1 MIFKARYAA
10 VLLAAVMA
18 AAGCGLKKV
27 QNAVDNTPVLVL
39 GSDEYEPYVY
49 TENGEDYIGIDV
61 DLAKEACKRI
71 GYRAAV
77 KIIKWDEKD
86 KSLESGEVDC
96 LWGSFSMNG
105 RENSYKWAGPY
116 LLSRQVVAVHKNSS
130 LYTLK
135 DLADKYI
142 SVQSSSKPESIF
154 LNPDNERIPAVKN
167 VYCFVELED
176 AFAAFRKGYVD
187 AVAGHEI
194 PMKKL
199 MDDDDGN
206 YRILDEPLIVSKL
219 GAAFKKDDTTGLP
232 ERLKEAFIEMIND
245 GTLET
250 IIAKYG
256 IGKEDIP
263 TEDLYE

>member
-1 MIFKARYAA
+1 MILKIRYAA
-10 VLLAAVMA
+10 LLTA
-18 AAGCGLKKV
+18 AALVSGCCSGSVK
-27 QNAVDNTPVLVL
+27 NAVDNTPVLVL

-49 TENGEDYIGIDV
+49 TDNGEDYTGIDV
-61 DLAKEACKRI
+61 ELAKEACKRI
-71 GYRAAV
+71 GYRAEV

-86 KSLESGEVDC
+86 KYLESGEVDC

-105 RENSYKWAGPY
+105 REDSYKWAGPY

-130 LYTLK
+130 VYAIK

-176 AFAAFRKGYVD
+176 AFAAFRKGYVN

-194 PMKKL
+194 PIKKL
-199 MDDDDGN
+199 MDDDAES
-206 YRILDEPLIVSKL
+206 YRILNEPLIISKL
-219 GAAFKKDDTTGLP
+219 GAAFEKNDTSGVP
-232 ERLKEAFIEMIND
+232 ERLQEVFREMIND
-245 GTLET
+245 GTIEN

-256 IGKEDIP
+256 IGKENIP